1 MNRKTLRAR
10 FRQKRQMLSLSEQE
24 KAACALME
32 SFCSSEWF
40 TAFQRFAV
48 YMANDGEVNPAPIVE
63 RLWLAQKTCYLPVLT
78 GVGSNRILEFKSYQP
93 DTKLAPN
100 HFGILEPQT
109 SEDIRVTEL
118 DIVFTPL
125 VAFDPYGNRLGMG
138 GGYYDKTFQNL
149 SSPHKKPYLIGLAYE
164 FQKLDYL
171 QNEPWDVPLEGVFTE
186 KKFYPRLKNPCI
198 P

>member
-1 MNRKTLRAR
+1 MNRQTLRAR
-10 FRQKRQMLSLSEQE
+10 FRLKRQMLSDLKKEQT
-24 KAACALME
+24 ARALAE
-32 SFCSSEWF
+32 CFCSSEWF

-48 YMANDGEVNPAPIVE
+48 YMANDGELNPAPIVE

-78 GVGSNRILEFKSYQP
+78 GAGKDRILKFKPYQP
-93 DTKLAPN
+93 HTKLTPN
-100 HFGILEPQT
+100 HFGILEPKT
-109 SEDIRVTEL
+109 SKAIHRTEL
-118 DIVFTPL
+118 DIVLMPL

-138 GGYYDKTFQNL
+138 GGYYDRTFQNI
-149 SSPHKKPYLIGLAYE
+149 SPTHKKPHLIGLAYE

-186 KKFYPRLKNPCI
+186 KKFYPRLKSLCI